1 MKKIEVPQ
9 LGEARYK
16 SPVSYTVPDNVFI
29 PSSVQWKSAEAPQD
43 LLLFE
48 KAGPRS
54 WIYFDPIQVRAGIL
68 TCGGLS
74 PGLNNIIRS
83 VVVELNN
90 GFGVSSVLGFREGY
104 RGLDPA
110 GGQEPVELTISLVD
124 HIHQHGGTILGTSR
138 GPVNIGIA
146 LETLIKHRIQ
156 ILFVVGGDG
165 TQRGANEL
173 FKEAARRNYPLAVV
187 GIPKTID
194 NDIPFVT
201 RTFGFTTAVDAVRNV
216 ISLAH
221 TESTSVR
228 NGIALVKVMGRNAG
242 FIAAG
247 ATVASQQVHFC
258 LIPESPFVL
267 EGEGGFLS
275 CLEKCVQAQ
284 RHAVIVVAEGA
295 GQELF
300 KSGDLGKDA
309 SGNAK
314 LHDVGAFLSQQ
325 IISYFKSRKIEM
337 ILRYFDPSYQIR
349 SCPANTEDAVLCD
362 RFARLAVHAGMA
374 GKTGLMIGF
383 INGQFIHVPFELSI
397 NNVKRLDLD
406 GELWYAVLSTT
417 KQPPSFRP

>member
-1 MKKIEVPQ
+1 MKRIEVPR
-9 LGEARYK
+9 LGDARYK
-16 SPVSYTVPDNVFI
+16 SPIPYIVPDDVLV
-29 PSSVQWKSAEAPQD
+29 PSSVQWKSGEAPED

-48 KAGPRS
+48 KAGPRP
-54 WIYFDPIQVRAGIL
+54 WIYFDPRTVRAGIL

-83 VVVELNN
+83 AVVELNN

-104 RGLDPA
+104 RGLDPT
-110 GGQEPVELTISLVD
+110 GGQEPIELTPSLVD
-124 HIHQHGGTILGTSR
+124 DIHLHGGTILGTSR
-138 GPVNIGIA
+138 GPVDIGIA
-146 LETLIKHRIQ
+146 LETLIRHRIQ
-156 ILFVVGGDG
+156 VLFVVGGDG

-173 FKEAARRNYPLAVV
+173 CKEAARRNYQVAVV

-194 NDIPFVT
+194 NDISFVN
-201 RTFGFTTAVDAVRNV
+201 RTFGYTTAVEAVRNI

-228 NGIALVKVMGRNAG
+228 NGIALVKVMGRSAG

-247 ATVASQQVHFC
+247 ATVASQEVHFC
-258 LIPESPFVL
+258 LVPESPFVL
-267 EGEGGFLS
+267 EGERGFLS
-275 CLEKCVQAQ
+275 CLEKCIKVQ

-300 KSGDLGKDA
+300 ESGDLGKDA
-309 SGNAK
+309 SGNVK
-314 LHDVGAFLSQQ
+314 LHDIGAFLSQQ
-325 IISYFKSRKIEM
+325 IISYFKSRKIETT
-337 ILRYFDPSYQIR
+337 LRYFDPSYQIR

-383 INGQFIHVPFELSI
+383 LNGQFIHVPFELSI
-397 NNVKRLDLD
+397 KNVKRMDLN
-406 GELWYAVLSTT
+406 GELWYAILSTT
-417 KQPPSFRP
+417 KQPSSFS